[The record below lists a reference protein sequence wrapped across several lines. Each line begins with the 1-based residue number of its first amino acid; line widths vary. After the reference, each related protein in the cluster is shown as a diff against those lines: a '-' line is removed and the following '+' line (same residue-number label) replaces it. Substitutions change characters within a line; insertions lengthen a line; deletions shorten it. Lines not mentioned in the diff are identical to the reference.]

1 MNYDYKKNRAK
12 SQFCC
17 SICLFKQTMTFENFA
32 FSQRAL
38 EATECSMI
46 PKKNTEQSHSFVAH
60 FSSPKTS
67 DDF

>member
-1 MNYDYKKNRAK
+1 
-12 SQFCC
+12 
-17 SICLFKQTMTFENFA
+17 MTFENFA

-60 FSSPKTS
+60 FGSLKQAMTFEKFTFRPVYYCSQ
-67 DDF
+67 